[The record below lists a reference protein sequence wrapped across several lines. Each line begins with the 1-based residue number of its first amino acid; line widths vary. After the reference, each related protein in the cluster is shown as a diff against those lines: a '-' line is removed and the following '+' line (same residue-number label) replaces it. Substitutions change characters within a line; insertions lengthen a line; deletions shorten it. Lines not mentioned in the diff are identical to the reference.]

1 MSFELTI
8 LGSSSATPTPD
19 RFPSAQ
25 YLNFLEHH
33 MLIDCGEGAQMQMSK
48 YKIKKS
54 KIDYIFI
61 SHIHGDH
68 ILGLPGL
75 IFTMNLNG
83 RTNPLHIFG
92 PASLFQIL
100 DLFLKSSDT
109 KMHFEI
115 INHLTQNQEPEVVLQ
130 NERLR
135 VSSFPLYHRIP
146 TTGFLF
152 EEIDRP
158 RKLNAEACKKHEI
171 PVSYYQELKRGID
184 FIGVEGTIII
194 PNHELTL
201 DNGEPIRYAYC
212 SDTCYHT
219 DTIKYISKV
228 NLLYHEATFLH
239 EKLNRAEE
247 TMHTTALQA
256 GRIGASAEVNQ
267 LLIGH
272 FSSRYDDL
280 SVLLNEAKS
289 EFENTELATEG
300 KTIIL
305 T

>member
-8 LGSSSATPTPD
+8 LGSSSAIPTPD

-25 YLNFLEHH
+25 HLNFLEHH

-92 PASLFQIL
+92 PSSLFEIL
-100 DLFLKSSDT
+100 DLFLKRSDT
-109 KMHFEI
+109 KLHFEI
-115 INHLTQNQEPEVVLQ
+115 INHLTQDQELKVIFQ
-130 NERLR
+130 NDRLR
-135 VSSFPLYHRIP
+135 VSSFPLYHRIA

-152 EEIDRP
+152 EEMNRP
-158 RKLNAEACKKHEI
+158 RKLNAEACERHEI
-171 PVSYYQELKRGID
+171 PVSYYHELKRGKD
-184 FIGVEGTIII
+184 FIGAEGKLII
-194 PNHELTL
+194 PNHELTF

-219 DTIKYISKV
+219 DTITYVDKV

-256 GRIGASAEVNQ
+256 GKIGAAAAVNQ

-280 SVLLNEAKS
+280 SLLLNEAKS
-289 EFENTELATEG
+289 AFENTELATEG

-305 T
+305 S

>member
-8 LGSSSATPTPD
+8 LGSSSATPTPN

-25 YLNFLEHH
+25 YLHFLEHH

-54 KIDYIFI
+54 KLDYIFI

-75 IFTMNLNG
+75 IFSMNLNG

-92 PASLFQIL
+92 PASLFEIL

-109 KMHFEI
+109 KLHFAI
-115 INHLTQNQEPEVVLQ
+115 IKHLTQDQEKEVIFQ

-135 VSSFPLYHRIP
+135 VSSFPLHHRIP

-171 PVSYYQELKRGID
+171 PVSYYYELKTGKD
-184 FIGVEGTIII
+184 YFENEGKIII
-194 PNHELTL
+194 PNHELTF
-201 DNGEPIRYAYC
+201 DNGKPIRYAYC
-212 SDTCYHT
+212 SDTCYHH
-219 DTIKYISKV
+219 DTIKHVGQVK
-228 NLLYHEATFLH
+228 LLYHEATFLH

-256 GRIGASAEVNQ
+256 GQIGSAAAVEQ

-280 SVLLNEAKS
+280 NVLLNEAKS
-289 EFENTELATEG
+289 VFENTELATEG

-305 T
+305 S